1 MIKYWLMKSEPNT
14 WSIEQQRKAGTKGTT
29 WDGVR
34 NYQAA
39 NNLKKMK
46 KGDLCFFYHS
56 NIGKE
61 VVGIVEVIKIAF
73 LDPTDKEKRFVA
85 VQVKFRK
92 KLKKTISLETIKK
105 KKALN
110 HLPLIKQSRLSVMP
124 IDYKS
129 WKKIYKMGNINWNIG
144 SINAKKKEKNKEIQ
158 EG

>member
-1 MIKYWLMKSEPNT
+1 MQYWLLKSEHDV
-14 WSIEQQRKAGTKGTT
+14 WSIEQQKKAGIKGAA

-39 NNLKKMK
+39 NNLRKMK

-61 VVGIVEVIKIAF
+61 IVGIVKVIKSAF
-73 LDPTDKEKRFVA
+73 TDKTDREKRFVA
-85 VQVKFRK
+85 VQVRFVSKF
-92 KLKKTISLETIKK
+92 KTAISLEKIKENRK
-105 KKALN
+105 IS

-129 WKKIYKMGNINWNIG
+129 WKIICNMG
-144 SINAKKKEKNKEIQ
+144 KV
-158 EG
+158 

>member
-1 MIKYWLMKSEPNT
+1 MQYWLLKSEPNV
-14 WSIEQQRKAGTKGTT
+14 WSIDRQKKAGLKGAA

-46 KGDLCFFYHS
+46 FGDLCFFYHS

-61 VVGIVEVIKIAF
+61 IVGTVKVIKEAF
-73 LDPTDKEKRFVA
+73 IDKTDKKKRFVA
-85 VQVKFRK
+85 VQVRFVEKFNY
-92 KLKKTISLETIKK
+92 TISLEKIKK
-105 KKALN
+105 NKDIS

-129 WKKIYKMGNINWNIG
+129 WKIIYKMGKINF
-144 SINAKKKEKNKEIQ
+144 
-158 EG
+158 